1 MRGTKAIT
9 VIGNSNPAGIVIED
23 AWLAFGAAYFSD
35 DLTVDEAI
43 ARICGPLQRPRKPD
57 ANVSKTQ
64 KHERIITTYADH
76 PDYNN
81 AQIARAT
88 GCSRE
93 LVRQVLDSKGYRLS
107 KKRKIS

>member
-43 ARICGPLQRPRKPD
+43 TRVCGPLHRPRKPD
-57 ANVSKTQ
+57 TGINKTQ
-64 KHERIITTYADH
+64 KHDRIITTYAVH
-76 PDYNN
+76 PEYNN

-93 LVRQVLDSKGYRLS
+93 LVRLGLDSSGIRLS